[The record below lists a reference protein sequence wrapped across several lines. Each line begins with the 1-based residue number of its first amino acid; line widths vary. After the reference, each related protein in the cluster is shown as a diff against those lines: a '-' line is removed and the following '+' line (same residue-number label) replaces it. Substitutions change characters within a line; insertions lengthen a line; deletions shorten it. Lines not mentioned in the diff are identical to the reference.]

1 MQPVMAAQ
9 MAKDADAQRL
19 VAADSI
25 ASDRAVVV
33 NAVMDGLGTDLRP
46 DMAGI
51 KTPTLMIYAYDAT
64 EQDPDPKQY
73 EAAVLAGY
81 KPMPY
86 VILVRIDDSRHF
98 IMYDQPAKLDAALEV
113 FLK

>member
-1 MQPVMAAQ
+1 M
-9 MAKDADAQRL
+9 
-19 VAADSI
+19 
-25 ASDRAVVV
+25 ASDRQVVV
-33 NAVMDGLGTDLRP
+33 NAVMDGFGDRPSAGCGGDQDADTDDLCVRC
-46 DMAGI
+46 DGA
-51 KTPTLMIYAYDAT
+51 
-64 EQDPDPKQY
+64 DPDPAKY

-98 IMYDQPAKLDAALEV
+98 IMYDQPGKLDAALEV

>member
-1 MQPVMAAQ
+1 V
-9 MAKDADAQRL
+9 KDADSQKL
-19 VAADSI
+19 VAASSI
-25 ASDRAVVV
+25 ASDRQVVV

-46 DMAGI
+46 DVAGI
-51 KTPTLMIYAYDAT
+51 KTPTLVIYAYDAT
-64 EQDPDPKQY
+64 EQNPDPAKY
-73 EAAVLAGY
+73 EAAVEAGY